1 MLKFEFAVNMF
12 ICKEG
17 ATCPLT
23 HDILCSDSVSCLLV
37 FSLLPLFFCRD
48 DLRNLIIKRIGADN
62 LLDKISF
69 ISKSE
74 FFTAAVKSP
83 EVVSKTIIT
92 AFCLLFNLFCFL
104 FVCFIREKSHLVA
117 RLFKRIGQSVN

>member
-1 MLKFEFAVNMF
+1 MIAFV
-12 ICKEG
+12 
-17 ATCPLT
+17 
-23 HDILCSDSVSCLLV
+23 
-37 FSLLPLFFCRD
+37 FFCRD

-83 EVVSKTIIT
+83 EVVSKTNIT
-92 AFCLLFNLFCFL
+92 TFCFL
-104 FVCFIREKSHLVA
+104 LSERAF
-117 RLFKRIGQSVN
+117 